1 MSINIGHMQGI
12 VGNITNSTVNISSGK
27 MTRQVF
33 THEHHHLG
41 DQMIHLHLLRA
52 LAKQHQ
58 DTFFTHFC
66 HACHHENL
74 REVIAD
80 LPNILLASF
89 ESPLWSDR
97 KHESIGVWKNEGDEW
112 VNSPNRWNWSQHTL
126 DLHAR
131 NARKMGFTSPFTRR
145 EELLFD
151 YPALEIQKMTAVL
164 PENSKEYIYDFLI
177 GDSAPSS
184 GQYSEWA
191 DHSREPL
198 QFLIDSLR
206 GAGHEVLTT
215 SHGKRLGWSVSYLGK
230 ISRLCRHHV
239 MVPNGPFWGTLSTG
253 NNHHHEGRRRIVLL
267 DNGENLNMP
276 HIEQVPNVE
285 AVMEIA
291 KEVGWI

>member
-1 MSINIGHMQGI
+1 
-12 VGNITNSTVNISSGK
+12 

-80 LPNILLASF
+80 LPNILLVSF
-89 ESPLWSDR
+89 ESPLWSER
-97 KHESIGVWKNEGDEW
+97 KHESVDVWKNEGDEW

-131 NARKMGFTSPFTRR
+131 NARKMGFRSPFTRR

-151 YPALEIQKMTAVL
+151 YPALEDKDVSVVVAAGKYL
-164 PENSKEYIYDFLI
+164 FDFLI

-184 GQYSEWA
+184 GQYAEWA
-191 DHSREPL
+191 DHSKNPMLVLVEAL
-198 QFLIDSLR
+198 KK
-206 GAGHEVLTT
+206 AGKEVLTT
-215 SHGKRLGWSVSYLGK
+215 SEIQKNGGTITRAGLFSH
-230 ISRLCRHHV
+230 ISQHHI
-239 MVPNGPFWGTLSTG
+239 MVPNGPFWPTL
-253 NNHHHEGRRRIVLL
+253 NVHNHHHHEGRRRIVLL

-276 HIEQVPNVE
+276 NIEQVPNVE
-285 AVMEIA
+285 AVMQIA
-291 KEVGWI
+291 RQEGWI

>member
-1 MSINIGHMQGI
+1 
-12 VGNITNSTVNISSGK
+12 

-89 ESPLWSDR
+89 ESPLWSER

-131 NARKMGFTSPFTRR
+131 NARKMGFRSPFTRR

-151 YPALEIQKMTAVL
+151 YPALEGGAHFLKA
-164 PENSKEYIYDFLI
+164 DFLI

-184 GQYSEWA
+184 GQYAEWA
-191 DHSREPL
+191 DHTRTPL
-198 QFLIDSLR
+198 QPLIDALRNAGHKVRITSEMKER
-206 GAGHEVLTT
+206 GA
-215 SHGKRLGWSVSYLGK
+215 SVSHIGRN
-230 ISRLCRHHV
+230 SAFSTHHI
-239 MVPNGPFWGTLSTG
+239 MVPNGPFWPTL
-253 NNHHHEGRRRIVLL
+253 NVHNHHHHEGRRRIVLL

-276 HIEQVPNVE
+276 NIEQVPNVE
-285 AVMEIA
+285 AVLQIA
-291 KEVGWI
+291 KSEGWI